1 MALHYEFCF
10 LLLFF
15 NLLASVLAKQ
25 PGHTGE
31 PHNNILKSLLNYR
44 QSKITDLIKTRG
56 VFRASQEKASIQP
69 SQAVYFGAGM
79 SCS

>member
-10 LLLFF
+10 LLLFLIF
-15 NLLASVLAKQ
+15 YFQFLPSNQDTA
-25 PGHTGE
+25 E

-44 QSKITDLIKTRG
+44 QSNITDLIKTRG
-56 VFRASQEKASIQP
+56 IFRARQEKASIQQ
-69 SQAVYFGAGM
+69 SQAEYFRAGM